1 MTLIAV
7 YGLLCLSAFL
17 SATLLPGSSE
27 AVLLGLLA
35 SGQGSPAVLV
45 LFATL
50 GNAAGAA
57 VNRGLWSLLL
67 SWVAV
72 VGDPLTRMAVVGDP
86 PTRMAGVLRV
96 PFGRFLGLVTIGKLA
111 RYRLLVLAWQR

>member
-1 MTLIAV
+1 M
-7 YGLLCLSAFL
+7 
-17 SATLLPGSSE
+17 LPGSSE

-50 GNAAGAA
+50 GNVAGAA

-72 VGDPLTRMAVVGDP
+72 VGDPL
-86 PTRMAGVLRV
+86 TRMAGVLRV

-111 RYRLLVLAWQR
+111 RYRLLVLTWQHWGVA

>member
-1 MTLIAV
+1 M
-7 YGLLCLSAFL
+7 
-17 SATLLPGSSE
+17 LPGSSE

-35 SGQGSPAVLV
+35 SRQGSPAVLV

-57 VNRGLWSLLL
+57 VNRGLGPLL
-67 SWVAV
+67 SSWVLV
-72 VGDPLTRMAVVGDP
+72 VGDPLTRMAW
-86 PTRMAGVLRV
+86 VLRV

-111 RYRLLVLAWQR
+111 RYRLLVLAWQHWGVA

>member
-50 GNAAGAA
+50 GNAAGAV
-57 VNRGLWSLLL
+57 VNRGLGPLL
-67 SWVAV
+67 SSWVLV
-72 VGDPLTRMAVVGDP
+72 VGDPL
-86 PTRMAGVLRV
+86 TRMAGVLRV
-96 PFGRFLGLVTIGKLA
+96 PFGRFLGAGGHRQAGALSAAGSGLAALGRGVTGLG
-111 RYRLLVLAWQR
+111 